1 MKWINRAR
9 EPVETVEALDTFVSF
24 VIWQI
29 SESLLGLFE
38 GFLAKIEEVC
48 YLKTLFWGMKQHKN
62 IYIYGVKSTL
72 CIGTFN
78 HLCPKIR

>member
-1 MKWINRAR
+1 MKWKSWINRAR
-9 EPVETVEALDTFVSF
+9 EPIETLDAFDTF

-48 YLKTLFWGMKQHKN
+48 YLKALFRGKMHE
-62 IYIYGVKSTL
+62 TA
-72 CIGTFN
+72 
-78 HLCPKIR
+78 